1 MLTLLLIAAASY
13 LLGSIPFGYLLVRIV
28 HGEDVRRSGSGNIG
42 ATNVARRSP
51 LLGVITLLL
60 DALKGAGPVWLA
72 SRLVGKPANG
82 LADSRFYA
90 LLSLAAVC
98 AVLGHMF
105 PVWLRFRGGKGVA
118 TSLGAFAPVAPYG
131 ILGALTV
138 FLLVTLVSRFVSLGS
153 IVAAASFPF
162 VTWLLFRGQY
172 EDPVP
177 RALPMAV
184 VSCLVIVKH
193 RRNIR
198 RLLAGTEN
206 RVGSKRAGAEQSAAE
221 PRREGR

>member
-1 MLTLLLIAAASY
+1 
-13 LLGSIPFGYLLVRIV
+13 
-28 HGEDVRRSGSGNIG
+28 
-42 ATNVARRSP
+42 
-51 LLGVITLLL
+51 
-60 DALKGAGPVWLA
+60 VWLA
-72 SRLVGKPANG
+72 AGIVAKPANG

-90 LLSLAAVC
+90 MLSLAAVC

-118 TSLGAFAPVAPYG
+118 TSLGAFALLAPYG
-131 ILGALTV
+131 ILGALSV
-138 FLLVTLVSRFVSLGS
+138 FLLVTLVSRYVSLGS
-153 IVAAASFPF
+153 IVAAASFSF
-162 VTWLLFRGQY
+162 ITWLSFRGQY
-172 EDPVP
+172 EDSLP